1 MVCGESSCPKLV
13 YRNFESVAKFDV
25 GMRLPGVYRR
35 IYDESTFECSFL
47 SIRGLSIFRSG
58 LNFIVSN
65 VALCSIGLVRG
76 VVKLSK
82 IGLQEFRIRIKFE
95 VGLRLQ
101 GLYRM
106 R

>member
-1 MVCGESSCPKLV
+1 M
-13 YRNFESVAKFDV
+13 
-25 GMRLPGVYRR
+25 
-35 IYDESTFECSFL
+35 ESTFECSFL

-58 LNFIVSN
+58 LNQFYSVK
-65 VALCSIGLVRG
+65 VARSIGLVRG
-76 VVKLSK
+76 LVKLSK

-95 VGLRLQ
+95 VGLRLI

>member
-1 MVCGESSCPKLV
+1 MFIGG
-13 YRNFESVAKFDV
+13 YT
-25 GMRLPGVYRR
+25 M
-35 IYDESTFECSFL
+35 ESTFECSFL

-58 LNFIVSN
+58 LNQFYSVK
-65 VALCSIGLVRG
+65 VARCSIGLVRG